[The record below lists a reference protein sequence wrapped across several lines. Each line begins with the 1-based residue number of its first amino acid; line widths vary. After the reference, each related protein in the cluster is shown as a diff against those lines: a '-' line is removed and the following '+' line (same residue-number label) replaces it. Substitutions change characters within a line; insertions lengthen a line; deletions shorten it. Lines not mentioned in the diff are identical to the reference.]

1 MDFPSRMRFAAI
13 VLGCSVTFMDLLTKW
28 FIRTTGWLHNY
39 TVIEGFFRIHYVRN
53 EGIAFG
59 LFHGVESPWKPVI
72 LTVLALMALMV
83 VLYYIWSTPPGERVM
98 LLCLGLL
105 LGGILGNFIERLI
118 RQHVTDF
125 IEVHWRELY
134 SWPIFN
140 VADSAITCGVLVI
153 LFQTFFGQHNGP
165 IARTEDV
172 ATNE

>member
-1 MDFPSRMRFAAI
+1 
-13 VLGCSVTFMDLLTKW
+13 
-28 FIRTTGWLHNY
+28 
-39 TVIEGFFRIHYVRN
+39 
-53 EGIAFG
+53 
-59 LFHGVESPWKPVI
+59 
-72 LTVLALMALMV
+72 
-83 VLYYIWSTPPGERVM
+83 M

-134 SWPIFN
+134 SWPTFN

-153 LFQTFFGQHNGP
+153 LFQTFFGRHNGQ